1 MGRLGSLVRPAQP
14 ERSGGPCLQP
24 AARVPFL
31 LLLPTS
37 AMFTGLVEAAVP
49 IRSYEAVGTGARL
62 ILPSPGV
69 ADLALEATPGGWGAS
84 SSEPW
89 SASIGDSIA
98 VSGACLTV
106 AELLEPTA
114 EAGSAG
120 SAGPDMAFDLTAETL
135 ERTWFRGRADA
146 GVVVNVER
154 ALRVGDRLG
163 GHMVSGHVD
172 TLGSAV
178 GRRDVGDGGAVF
190 SFEVPEGFERYLV
203 DKGSITIDGIS
214 LTVVEPAGRRFDV
227 AVIPHTLDRTH
238 LAHLAPG
245 DPIHL
250 EADLVAKWVE
260 RLAR

>member
-1 MGRLGSLVRPAQP
+1 
-14 ERSGGPCLQP
+14 
-24 AARVPFL
+24 
-31 LLLPTS
+31 
-37 AMFTGLVEAAVP
+37 MFTGLVEAAVP

-69 ADLALEATPGGWGAS
+69 GDLALEAVPGGWGAS

-89 SASIGDSIA
+89 SASLGDSIA
-98 VSGACLTV
+98 IAGACLTV
-106 AELLEPTA
+106 AELLEAP
-114 EAGSAG
+114 EG
-120 SAGPDMAFDLTAETL
+120 AGPDMAFDLTSETL
-135 ERTWFRGRADA
+135 ERTWFKGSAEAGR
-146 GVVVNVER
+146 VVNVER

-172 TLGSAV
+172 TLGAAV

-190 SFEVPEGFERYLV
+190 TFEVPEAFERYLV

-214 LTVVEPAGRRFDV
+214 LTVVEPRGPRFDV

-238 LAHLAPG
+238 LAHMAPG